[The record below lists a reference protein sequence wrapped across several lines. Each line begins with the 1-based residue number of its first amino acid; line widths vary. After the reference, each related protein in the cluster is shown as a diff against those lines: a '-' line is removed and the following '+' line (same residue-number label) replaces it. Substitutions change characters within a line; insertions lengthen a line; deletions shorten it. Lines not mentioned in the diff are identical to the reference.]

1 MSNLKPIKKMKPH
14 EACHEGQ
21 HTYVVT
27 AWQIGNG
34 KEKAVAMRCQHC
46 LMPLDLEELNSAE
59 WSKRENI

>member
-1 MSNLKPIKKMKPH
+1 MKPH
-14 EACHEGQ
+14 ETCHEGK

-27 AWQIGNG
+27 AWQVGNG
-34 KEKAVAMRCQHC
+34 REKAVAMRCQHC